1 MMAKIA
7 TAAILALLTC
17 ATGYAD
23 TITWGP
29 LSLSDN
35 NGGAFLQDFNIT
47 SSGTSW
53 ILTLP
58 NFSQS
63 DFAAFSGEIS
73 LSVSADDVDPSII
86 GVAFQYLGVI
96 DQTNGAADVN
106 YVQTASGSP
115 DAFGTVNSTP
125 FTGFLALPASNHID
139 LTTTIDLNDNG
150 GLASINQIEFHLVTT
165 PEPTS
170 LIILATGLAVVWCFG
185 RQKR

>member
-17 ATGYAD
+17 ATGYGD

-29 LSLSDN
+29 VSLSDN
-35 NGGAFLQDFNIT
+35 NGGAFLQDFTIT
-47 SSGTSW
+47 TSGTTW

-73 LSVSADDVDPSII
+73 LSVSVDDVDPSII

-96 DQTNGAADVN
+96 DQTGGPADVN

-115 DAFGTVNSTP
+115 DAFGTFNATP

-150 GLASINQIEFHLVTT
+150 GSASINQIEFHLATV
-165 PEPTS
+165 PEPSS
-170 LIILATGLAVVWCFG
+170 LILLATGLAMTWRFG
-185 RQKR
+185 RRKR